1 MNTSIR
7 SESASRPRSAATT
20 ATAPKNKNI
29 REIYLESVNRHRGSK
44 KGGRLKTANISHI
57 EGGDPGVA
65 SSSSSGYLASEY
77 TLVKRILTATK
88 ALEKLKTSS
97 GAESEAAASANGVS
111 LKQSLQKT
119 DLLI

>member
-44 KGGRLKTANISHI
+44 KGGRLKTANISNI
-57 EGGDPGVA
+57 EGGDPGVV
-65 SSSSSGYLASEY
+65 SSSSSYLASEY

-88 ALEKLKTSS
+88 ALEKLKTST
-97 GAESEAAASANGVS
+97 GAESEGAASANGV
-111 LKQSLQKT
+111 
-119 DLLI
+119 DLGKFSFYWKI